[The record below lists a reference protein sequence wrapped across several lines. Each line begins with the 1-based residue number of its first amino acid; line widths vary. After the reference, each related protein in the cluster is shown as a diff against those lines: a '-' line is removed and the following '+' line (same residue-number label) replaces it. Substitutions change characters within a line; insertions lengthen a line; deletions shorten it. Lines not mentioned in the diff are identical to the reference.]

1 MNSLQLRTAFR
12 RLFAQWYLLGLAA
25 RDAAVDDVVRH
36 GAEPARGHDGEG
48 AADEAGDPEI
58 RLLEELELFSGIAPS
73 GRAASV
79 AFSRLCLHCQP
90 LGNTVVPAFA
100 GL

>member
-1 MNSLQLRTAFR
+1 MGSEMCIRDRKQDGGLRSFR
-12 RLFAQWYLLGLAA
+12 IDSPLGRLLGGIAA

-58 RLLEELELFSGIAPS
+58 GLLEELELFSGIAS
-73 GRAASV
+73 CGHAAYV
-79 AFSRLCLHCQP
+79 AH
-90 LGNTVVPAFA
+90 N
-100 GL
+100 

>member
-1 MNSLQLRTAFR
+1 MSAAGLVPSFGTLNRTLHEFAAASHSLSAP
-12 RLFAQWYLLGLAA
+12 FAQWYLLGLAA

-58 RLLEELELFSGIAPS
+58 RLLEELELFSGIAS
-73 GRAASV
+73 CGHAAYV
-79 AFSRLCLHCQP
+79 AH
-90 LGNTVVPAFA
+90 N
-100 GL
+100 

>member
-1 MNSLQLRTAFR
+1 MDSLQLRTAFR

-58 RLLEELELFSGIAPS
+58 RLLEELELFSGIAS
-73 GRAASV
+73 CGHAAYV
-79 AFSRLCLHCQP
+79 AH
-90 LGNTVVPAFA
+90 N
-100 GL
+100 